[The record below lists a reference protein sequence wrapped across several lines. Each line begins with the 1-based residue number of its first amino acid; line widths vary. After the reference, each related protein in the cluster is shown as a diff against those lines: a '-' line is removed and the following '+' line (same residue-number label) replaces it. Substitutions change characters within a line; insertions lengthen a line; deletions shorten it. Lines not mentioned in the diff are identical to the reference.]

1 MPPIGVTPQHNRAA
15 GLTALPPQQLHH
27 YRPDEAAGPFGLIDF
42 LSERTVT
49 SPATSAL
56 RCPQGVDPAAAC
68 RAVQC

>member
-42 LSERTVT
+42 YPNGPS
-49 SPATSAL
+49 L
-56 RCPQGVDPAAAC
+56 RPRPQPFAVRGGVDPATPC